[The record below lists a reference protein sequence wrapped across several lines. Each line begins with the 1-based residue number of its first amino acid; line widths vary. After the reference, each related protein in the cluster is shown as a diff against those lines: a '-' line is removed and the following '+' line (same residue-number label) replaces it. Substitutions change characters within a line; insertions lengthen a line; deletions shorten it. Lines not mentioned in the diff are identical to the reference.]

1 MTLFKWLSLI
11 LLLILSEWTKVSLC
25 QAATGDD
32 SAANE
37 ATDSQDSAPA
47 SDPNLTNAPNNQ
59 GYGKNVPTQHIILPK
74 STPSTKDEKVP
85 IGEQT
90 VQAAL
95 QFGVL
100 VMIKYGCFEKYS
112 NVFNRLG

>member
-47 SDPNLTNAPNNQ
+47 SDPNLTNAPIHLLA
-59 GYGKNVPTQHIILPK
+59 KNVRT
-74 STPSTKDEKVP
+74 VP
-85 IGEQT
+85 
-90 VQAAL
+90 L
-95 QFGVL
+95 QFKLRIFRGVNYFIQL
-100 VMIKYGCFEKYS
+100 TDLSRQESLSGGVWCADNSKSFISPVMLAKT
-112 NVFNRLG
+112 R